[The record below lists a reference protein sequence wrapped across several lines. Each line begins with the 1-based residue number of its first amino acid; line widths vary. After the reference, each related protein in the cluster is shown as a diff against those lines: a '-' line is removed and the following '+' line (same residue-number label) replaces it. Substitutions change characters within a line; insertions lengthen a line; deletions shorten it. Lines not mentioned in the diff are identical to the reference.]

1 MYKQGCFNRNTVGIN
16 MIMFT
21 EEKMIYYLGKL
32 YSCLIKN
39 GNGGK
44 MEKITNFV
52 FIKYQLYFK

>member
-32 YSCLIKN
+32 YSSLIKN

-44 MEKITNFV
+44 MKKITNFV
-52 FIKYQLYFK
+52 FIKY